1 MRLQI
6 DPNKATKAVQ
16 ENKSRLE
23 QRIERLLLE
32 MSNTVASI
40 GADQWRD
47 QLTLLL
53 SHPKPPKGL
62 KPFHGAMRAAI
73 ARPRRDEQFVDR
85 VLEAVAASER
95 YRRIDDYLEPIRL
108 ALLCF
113 VSSVSSRPSVI
124 MSAVGRLLRH
134 SDAKLPLQMSCW
146 KLEPHVQSR
155 QSEKKHVRYAQVDVA
170 GSVQRAVKVLLEE
183 RATGSAAF
191 ATWSYEDLLSGL
203 KALWLAYTYCS
214 VGTASAVCLN
224 TTDLRND
231 FERCGTPL
239 WKQLDALIA
248 KASRM
253 TGEWAGLNT
262 RADFA
267 RLTLSVGTARDE
279 HTWAAED
286 DEEQVPE
293 ASLSGRTHIV
303 CRSAI
308 PASSEKYDKE
318 EIERHRLLEKPLA
331 LAAMPS
337 TTSLM
342 RSMDQLLSE
351 FPWAAAAIH
360 IIFDDLLGR
369 ANLGVQ
375 DLTMPATLL
384 IGLPGAGKSR
394 LARRIAEELGLPRL
408 DVSLSGTSDTKLL
421 AGTSRGWA
429 SGRPSDLASLIV
441 REETASALVML
452 DEIDKAHDGH
462 REGGGISAY
471 LLPLL
476 EPETACRHYDS
487 FLKTECDF
495 SKVSWLCTANTL
507 RGLSKPLQSRLRIV
521 LVPQPRRE
529 DLPSVCAAV
538 IADLEQRWQVPTGTI
553 PSVGE
558 LAFDMARLNS
568 ARQARAATEA
578 AVSLWARSVVRH

>member
-1 MRLQI
+1 MRPQI

-32 MSNTVASI
+32 MSNTVTSV

-47 QLTLLL
+47 QLKLLL

-62 KPFHGAMRAAI
+62 ENFHRAMRIAI
-73 ARPRRDEQFVDR
+73 ARTRRDERFVDL

-95 YRRIDDYLEPIRL
+95 YRRLDDYLAPIRL
-108 ALLCF
+108 ALLSF
-113 VSSVSSRPSVI
+113 VSRISRRPSVM
-124 MSAVGRLLRH
+124 MSAVERLVRQ
-134 SDAKLPLQMSCW
+134 SGAKVPLQISCW
-146 KLEPHVQSR
+146 PLDPHVQSR
-155 QSEKKHVRYAQVDVA
+155 SGDKKYALSALVDVA
-170 GSVQRAVKVLLEE
+170 SSVQRTVNVLLEE
-183 RATGSAAF
+183 RATGLAAF
-191 ATWSYEDLLSGL
+191 AAWSYEDRLAGL
-203 KALWLAYTYCS
+203 KALWLAYSCCS
-214 VGTASAVCLN
+214 VGTASSDCLN
-224 TTDLRND
+224 TEDLRKD
-231 FERCGTPL
+231 FERCGAPL
-239 WKQLDALIA
+239 WKQLDALVA
-248 KASRM
+248 KASRA
-253 TGEWAGLNT
+253 TGEWAALNT

-267 RLTLSVGTARDE
+267 RLALSVGTDRDADAW
-279 HTWAAED
+279 TAED
-286 DEEQVPE
+286 VGDQVAE
-293 ASLSGRTHIV
+293 ASTEGLTHVV
-303 CRSAI
+303 CRNPI

-318 EIERHRLLEKPLA
+318 EIERHRLLEQPLA

-337 TTSLM
+337 TTSLL
-342 RSMDQLLSE
+342 RSLDQLQTE
-351 FPWAAAAIH
+351 FPWADAAIQ

-394 LARRIAEELGLPRL
+394 LARRIAEVLDLPRL

-429 SGRPSDLASLIV
+429 SGRPSDLASLMV

-452 DEIDKAHDGH
+452 DEIDKAHDGR

-507 RGLSKPLQSRLRIV
+507 SGLSKPLQSRLRIV
-521 LVPQPRRE
+521 LVEQPRRK

-538 IADLEQRWQVPTGTI
+538 ISDLEQRWQVPTGTL

-558 LAFDMARLNS
+558 LDFNMARLSS

-578 AVSLWARSVVRH
+578 AVTSWARSVVRH

>member
-1 MRLQI
+1 MRVQI
-6 DPNKATKAVQ
+6 DPPKSTKAVQ
-16 ENKSRLE
+16 KTRSGLE
-23 QRIERLLLE
+23 HRIELLLLE

-47 QLTLLL
+47 QLMLLL

-62 KPFHGAMRAAI
+62 ELFHGAMRAAI
-73 ARPRRDEQFVDR
+73 ARPRRDEQFVDL
-85 VLEAVAASER
+85 VLKAVAASER
-95 YRRIDDYLEPIRL
+95 YRRLDGFLEPIRL
-108 ALLCF
+108 ALLSF

-124 MSAVGRLLRH
+124 MSSVGRLLGH
-134 SDAKLPLQMSCW
+134 SDAKLPLQMFCW
-146 KLEPHVQSR
+146 TLESHVQSR
-155 QSEKKHVRYAQVDVA
+155 QSEKKHVRYEQVDVA
-170 GSVQRAVKVLLEE
+170 GSVQRAVNVLLEE

-191 ATWSYEDLLSGL
+191 ATWTYEDLLSGL

-214 VGTASAVCLN
+214 VGTASSVCLK
-224 TTDLRND
+224 TEDLRSD

-239 WKQLDALIA
+239 WRQLDALIA
-248 KASRM
+248 KASRV
-253 TGEWAGLNT
+253 TGGWAGLNT

-267 RLTLSVGTARDE
+267 RLALSVGTARDRDAW
-279 HTWAAED
+279 TAED
-286 DEEQVPE
+286 DEDQAAE
-293 ASLSGRTHIV
+293 ASPGGFTHVV
-303 CRSAI
+303 CRNPI

-318 EIERHRLLEKPLA
+318 EIERHRLLEQPLA

-337 TTSLM
+337 TTSLL
-342 RSMDQLLSE
+342 RSMDELLGE

-369 ANLGVQ
+369 ANLGVR

-394 LARRIAEELGLPRL
+394 LARRIAEELKLPRL

-421 AGTSRGWA
+421 GGTSRGWA
-429 SGRPSDLASLIV
+429 SGRPSDLASLMV
-441 REETASALVML
+441 RERIASALVLL

-462 REGGGISAY
+462 REGGGIAAY

-476 EPETACRHYDS
+476 EPETACRHYDG

-495 SKVSWLCTANTL
+495 SKVSWLCTANSL

-529 DLPSVCAAV
+529 DVPTVCAAV

-558 LAFDMARLNS
+558 LAFDMARLTS

>member
-1 MRLQI
+1 MRALIAPQE
-6 DPNKATKAVQ
+6 PNKVVQ
-16 ENKSRLE
+16 ENKNRLE

-32 MSNTVASI
+32 MNSTVASI

-62 KPFHGAMRAAI
+62 APFHGAMRAAI
-73 ARPRRDEQFVDR
+73 SRPRRDEQFVDL

-95 YRRIDDYLEPIRL
+95 YRRLDDYLEPVRL
-108 ALLCF
+108 ALLSF

-124 MSAVGRLLRH
+124 MSAVGRLLRN

-146 KLEPHVQSR
+146 TLEPRIQSR
-155 QSEKKHVRYAQVDVA
+155 QSEKKSGRLAQVDVA
-170 GSVQRAVKVLLEE
+170 GPVQRAVNLLLEE
-183 RATGSAAF
+183 RAAGSGAF

-203 KALWLAYTYCS
+203 KALWLAYTYCG
-214 VGTASAVCLN
+214 VGTDSSVCLN

-231 FERCGTPL
+231 FERCGAPL
-239 WKQLDALIA
+239 WKQLDTLIA

-267 RLTLSVGTARDE
+267 RLALSVGTARDGDAW
-279 HTWAAED
+279 TAAD
-286 DEEQVPE
+286 DGDHAAA
-293 ASLSGRTHIV
+293 ASSGGLTHVV
-303 CRSAI
+303 CRNPI

-318 EIERHRLLEKPLA
+318 EIERHRPLQEPLA
-331 LAAMPS
+331 LAPMPS
-337 TTSLM
+337 TTSLLN
-342 RSMDQLLSE
+342 SLDQLLTE
-351 FPWAAAAIH
+351 FPWAATAVN

-384 IGLPGAGKSR
+384 IGLSGAGKSR
-394 LARRIAEELGLPRL
+394 LSRRIAEELGLPRL

-429 SGRPSDLASLIV
+429 SGRPSDLASLMV
-441 REETASALVML
+441 REKTASALVML

-471 LLPLL
+471 LLPFL

-507 RGLSKPLQSRLRIV
+507 RG
-521 LVPQPRRE
+521 
-529 DLPSVCAAV
+529 AA
-538 IADLEQRWQVPTGTI
+538 
-553 PSVGE
+553 
-558 LAFDMARLNS
+558 
-568 ARQARAATEA
+568 
-578 AVSLWARSVVRH
+578 

>member
-62 KPFHGAMRAAI
+62 EPFHEAMRAAI

-95 YRRIDDYLEPIRL
+95 YRRLDDYLEPIRL
-108 ALLCF
+108 ALLSF
-113 VSSVSSRPSVI
+113 VSSVSIRPSVI
-124 MSAVGRLLRH
+124 MSAVGRLLKN

-146 KLEPHVQSR
+146 TLEPRVQSR
-155 QSEKKHVRYAQVDVA
+155 QSEKKNVRYAKVDVA
-170 GSVQRAVKVLLEE
+170 GPVQRAVNVLLEE
-183 RATGSAAF
+183 RATGSGAF

-214 VGTASAVCLN
+214 VGTASSVCLN

-239 WKQLDALIA
+239 WKQLDTLIA
-248 KASRM
+248 KSSRM

-279 HTWAAED
+279 DSWTAED
-286 DEEQVPE
+286 DEEQAPE
-293 ASLSGRTHIV
+293 PSLSGLTHVV
-303 CRSAI
+303 CRGVI

-318 EIERHRLLEKPLA
+318 EIQRHRLLEQPLA

-337 TTSLM
+337 TTSLL
-342 RSMDQLLSE
+342 RSMDQLLGE
-351 FPWAAAAIH
+351 FPWASAAIH

-429 SGRPSDLASLIV
+429 SGRPSDLASLMV

-521 LVPQPRRE
+521 LVPQPRSE

-553 PSVGE
+553 
-558 LAFDMARLNS
+558 
-568 ARQARAATEA
+568 
-578 AVSLWARSVVRH
+578 

>member
-1 MRLQI
+1 
-6 DPNKATKAVQ
+6 
-16 ENKSRLE
+16 
-23 QRIERLLLE
+23 
-32 MSNTVASI
+32 
-40 GADQWRD
+40 
-47 QLTLLL
+47 
-53 SHPKPPKGL
+53 
-62 KPFHGAMRAAI
+62 
-73 ARPRRDEQFVDR
+73 
-85 VLEAVAASER
+85 
-95 YRRIDDYLEPIRL
+95 
-108 ALLCF
+108 
-113 VSSVSSRPSVI
+113 
-124 MSAVGRLLRH
+124 
-134 SDAKLPLQMSCW
+134 MSCW
-146 KLEPHVQSR
+146 TLEPHVQPR
-155 QSEKKHVRYAQVDVA
+155 QVEKKYVRYAQVDVA
-170 GSVQRAVKVLLEE
+170 GSVQRAVNVLLEE

-191 ATWSYEDLLSGL
+191 AAWSYEDLLSGL

-214 VGTASAVCLN
+214 VGTASSVCLK
-224 TTDLRND
+224 TEDLRSD
-231 FERCGTPL
+231 FDRCGAPL
-239 WKQLDALIA
+239 WKQLDTLIERT
-248 KASRM
+248 SRM
-253 TGEWAGLNT
+253 TGEWAALNT

-279 HTWAAED
+279 DTWAAED
-286 DEEQVPE
+286 DEEQLPD
-293 ASLSGRTHIV
+293 ASLSGLTHIV

-337 TTSLM
+337 TTSLL
-342 RSMDQLLSE
+342 RSMDQLHSE

-462 REGGGISAY
+462 REGGGIAAY

-558 LAFDMARLNS
+558 LAFDMTRLTS

>member
-1 MRLQI
+1 MRAQV
-6 DPNKATKAVQ
+6 DPQKTTKAAQ
-16 ENKSRLE
+16 ESKSRLE

-32 MSNTVASI
+32 MSNTAFSV

-47 QLTLLL
+47 QLALLL

-62 KPFHGAMRAAI
+62 KPFHEAMRAAI
-73 ARPRRDEQFVDR
+73 ARPRRDEQFVGR
-85 VLEAVAASER
+85 VLEAIAASER
-95 YRRIDDYLEPIRL
+95 YRRLDDYLEPIRL
-108 ALLCF
+108 ALLSF
-113 VSSVSSRPSVI
+113 VSSVSNRPSVI
-124 MSAVGRLLRH
+124 MSAVGRFLRH
-134 SDAKLPLQMSCW
+134 SDAELPLQMSCW
-146 KLEPHVQSR
+146 TLEPHVQSR
-155 QSEKKHVRYAQVDVA
+155 QCEKKPGRYTEVDVA
-170 GSVQRAVKVLLEE
+170 GSVRRAVNVLLEE
-183 RATGSAAF
+183 RATGTAAF
-191 ATWSYEDLLSGL
+191 ATWSYEDLLGGL

-214 VGTASAVCLN
+214 VGTTSSVFLD

-231 FERCGTPL
+231 FERCGAPL
-239 WKQLDALIA
+239 WKRLDALIA
-248 KASRM
+248 EASHM
-253 TGEWAGLNT
+253 TGKWARLNT

-267 RLTLSVGTARDE
+267 RMALSVGTTRDQD
-279 HTWAAED
+279 TWTAED
-286 DEEQVPE
+286 CEAQAPA
-293 ASLSGRTHIV
+293 ASLGGLTHVV
-303 CRSAI
+303 CRNTI
-308 PASSEKYDKE
+308 PASSERNDKE
-318 EIERHRLLEKPLA
+318 EIQRHRLLEQPLA

-337 TTSLM
+337 TTSLL
-342 RSMDQLLSE
+342 RSMDRLLSE

-360 IIFDDLLGR
+360 IIFNDLLGR
-369 ANLGVQ
+369 ANIGVQ

-421 AGTSRGWA
+421 GGTSRGWA
-429 SGRPSDLASLIV
+429 SGRPSDLASLMV
-441 REETASALVML
+441 RERTASALVML

-462 REGGGISAY
+462 REGGGIAAY

-507 RGLSKPLQSRLRIV
+507 GGLSKPLQSRLRIV

-529 DLPSVCAAV
+529 DLPSVCAGV
-538 IADLEQRWQVPTGTI
+538 ITDLEQRWQVPTGTI

-558 LAFDMARLNS
+558 LAFDMARLTS
-568 ARQARAATEA
+568 ARQARAATEV